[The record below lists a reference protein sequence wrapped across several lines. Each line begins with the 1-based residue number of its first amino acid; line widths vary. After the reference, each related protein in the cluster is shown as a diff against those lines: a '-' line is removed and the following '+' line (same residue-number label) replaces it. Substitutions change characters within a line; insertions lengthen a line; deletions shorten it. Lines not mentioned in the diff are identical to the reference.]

1 MNESIGHVIKRLRK
15 ERNLTQEELAEL
27 LNISAP
33 AVSKWENDT
42 SMPDI
47 SQIVPLAGVFGV
59 TTDTLFGVQGIS
71 DEEAVEKILCEVE
84 AAKIEPP
91 NKDSITLRYKMLQD
105 GLKLYPYNI
114 RLLMNCLECGIS
126 LAYPENDLHD
136 AENGTEIYRECVRMA
151 SLVIS
156 YAKNTTDI
164 LRAHMIMVL
173 LHSAY
178 GNFEDAKAH
187 SEQFPWRCDMT
198 VHEMNAY
205 IAHHERDYES
215 EGVYCERD
223 FMYHLDAMLDDIV
236 QRGCS
241 YMMIERYDDALE
253 CFFTAMKLI
262 DLIFHS
268 QPVRPSLHYRE
279 KGGDVYALIAEAY
292 LKSDRKEA
300 ALEYLKKMTIYDLE
314 TTSLPEYREHQALRT
329 PLMKHIPTPFSYY
342 PHTLNHATRLQI
354 KLNATAFDSLRD
366 DPRFQELLKHIR

>member
-1 MNESIGHVIKRLRK
+1 MNESIGQIIRRLRK

-33 AVSKWENDT
+33 AISKWENET

-71 DEEAVEKILCEVE
+71 DEEAVEKILREAE
-84 AAKIEPP
+84 AARIEPP
-91 NKDSITLRYKMLQD
+91 DKDSITRRYELLQD
-105 GLKLYPYNI
+105 GLKLYPCNI

-126 LAYPENDLHD
+126 LAYPENDVHD
-136 AENGTEIYRECVRMA
+136 AENGAEIYRECVRMA

-178 GNFEDAKAH
+178 GNMEDAKLHA
-187 SEQFPWRCDMT
+187 EQFPWRCDMT
-198 VHEMNAY
+198 VHEMYAY
-205 IAHHERDYES
+205 IAHHARDHEA

-236 QRGCS
+236 QRGCA
-241 YMMIERYDDALE
+241 YEMTARYDDALA
-253 CFFTAMKLI
+253 CFFAALELI
-262 DLIFHS
+262 DLIFRKE
-268 QPVRPSLHYRE
+268 PVRPSLHRRE
-279 KGGDVYALIAEAY
+279 RGDVYALIAEAY
-292 LKSDRKEA
+292 LNSGRKEE
-300 ALEYLKKMTIYDLE
+300 ALDSLEKMVLYDLE
-314 TTSLPEYREHQALRT
+314 TTASPAYREHQELRT
-329 PLMKHIPTPFSYY
+329 PLMKHIPAPFSYY
-342 PHTLNHATRLQI
+342 PHTLDHAARLRN
-354 KLNATAFDSLRD
+354 KLNATVFDSLRE
-366 DPRFQELLKHIR
+366 DPRFQELLQRIR